1 MTTQKHAISFTDFT
15 PSLSSLLTPAGVSIT
30 ALNNAN
36 YFVESLTTQ
45 WKSTVAD
52 GGEGLPTVES
62 IDGIGEDSPDSWIA
76 KSEYTRTRQ
85 MQDDIVKWVTMQLKK
100 LSGREKLVQAEVSDL
115 RLQVAAVEDHL
126 HAGLRAQE
134 VGCCMMSYDERFV
147 G

>member
-1 MTTQKHAISFTDFT
+1 M
-15 PSLSSLLTPAGVSIT
+15 G
-30 ALNNAN
+30 N
-36 YFVESLTTQ
+36 
-45 WKSTVAD
+45 
-52 GGEGLPTVES
+52 GGEGLPTLES
-62 IDGIGEDSPDSWIA
+62 IEGVGEESPDSWIA

-134 VGCCMMSYDERFV
+134 V
-147 G
+147 